1 MLFFYVLWRFH
12 TYVWLLGLSFY
23 FHRNPYSRSVFV
35 CFHEI
40 IGQLG
45 RSYIFLSFY
54 RNPCSCN
61 VLVWR
66 NFRKLGLSY
75 YLNFILIVILFHIM
89 FLFDVLWE
97 FPRNIRQWF
106 SYRLLIILV
115 VVPVE
120 VTFLFDIL
128 FRFHTNVELLQ
139 FL

>member
-1 MLFFYVLWRFH
+1 
-12 TYVWLLGLSFY
+12 
-23 FHRNPYSRSVFV
+23 
-35 CFHEI
+35 
-40 IGQLG
+40 
-45 RSYIFLSFY
+45 
-54 RNPCSCN
+54 
-61 VLVWR
+61 
-66 NFRKLGLSY
+66 
-75 YLNFILIVILFHIM
+75 M

-97 FPRNIRQWF
+97 FPRDIRQWF